1 MLIRSFPAGAFGT
14 NCYAVASGPGQE
26 CVAMNWRS
34 LILGLALVLPA
45 APMTAVPATVDPASL
60 KPAAGDA
67 QAAMWATRFL
77 TRFHYKRVPLDDAM
91 SGEILRRYLE
101 SLDGDKL
108 FFTRGDVD
116 GFQHFATSL
125 DEAIYD
131 GELDPPYAIFRT
143 YVERVDQRLLAQ
155 ARDARGQRRL
165 HAGEVRRHR
174 GRDHQRVDLAGQFER
189 AGGDPDRVAQFRG
202 EFPRGARSPVRRASG
217 NRHDPA
223 AGRRQCAG

>member
-1 MLIRSFPAGAFGT
+1 
-14 NCYAVASGPGQE
+14 
-26 CVAMNWRS
+26 MNWRS

-125 DEAIYD
+125 DEAIY
-131 GELDPPYAIFRT
+131 
-143 YVERVDQRLLAQ
+143 ERVAPLTDFIQQQCAPLRQ
-155 ARDARGQRRL
+155 FKP
-165 HAGEVRRHR
+165 AGLGRHR
-174 GRDHQRVDLAGQFER
+174 PGKGTFFVPEQLTLDQLLRD
-189 AGGDPDRVAQFRG
+189 
-202 EFPRGARSPVRRASG
+202 RGAVDRNKRGILTIAVVM
-217 NRHDPA
+217 NRLGH
-223 AGRRQCAG
+223 